1 MRGAFHRSE
10 CVQKE
15 QGFCAFPGK
24 LLDALLQ
31 FGDLRG
37 ITIGQIGLFRWI
49 LWNVV
54 QLNGGRRGVLQ
65 MSFQSSIRTPPRN
78 GSTL

>member
-1 MRGAFHRSE
+1 MRGAFHRPE

-31 FGDLRG
+31 FSNLLG
-37 ITIGQIGLFRWI
+37 IAVG
-49 LWNVV
+49 
-54 QLNGGRRGVLQ
+54 
-65 MSFQSSIRTPPRN
+65 
-78 GSTL
+78 